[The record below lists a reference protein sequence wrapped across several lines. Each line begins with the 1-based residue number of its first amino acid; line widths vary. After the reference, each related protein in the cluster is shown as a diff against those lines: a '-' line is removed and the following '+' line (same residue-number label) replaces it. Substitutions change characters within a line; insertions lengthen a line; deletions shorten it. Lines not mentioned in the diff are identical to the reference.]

1 MNSEIR
7 RSKRRVTVCETSR
20 SEPFLFVI
28 EPKQKCSDV
37 KMYHV
42 YRITE
47 TFGPRRTMAIINIA
61 DVCTDMVAVKRAVLD
76 GAL

>member
-1 MNSEIR
+1 MNSELR
-7 RSKRRVTVCETSR
+7 RSGRRVTVFETSR
-20 SEPFLFVI
+20 SEPFLFAT
-28 EPKQKCSDV
+28 KQEQKYSDV